1 MNPKILEKLEHAK
14 AQMRRGIL
22 EFCIL
27 SLLGQE
33 EIYSANIIK
42 ALEKNDLIVV
52 HGTLYPLL
60 TRLKK
65 IGLITY
71 RWVESEQGPPRK
83 YYSLTEDGKS
93 FKNELEITWNQLVNT
108 VQSTTI
114 NVITPQNISK
124 HEQNS

>member
-33 EIYSANIIK
+33 EMYSANIIK

-93 FKNELEITWNQLVNT
+93 FKNELEITWNQLVHT

-114 NVITPQNISK
+114 NVITPQNISN

>member
-33 EIYSANIIK
+33 EMYSANIIK

-93 FKNELEITWNQLVNT
+93 FKGELEITWNQLVNT

-114 NVITPQNISK
+114 NVITPQNISN

>member
-114 NVITPQNISK
+114 NVITPQNISN